1 MFPCKVKCRKNKKKF
16 PSAGANH
23 RSLACEVTALTIT
36 LHASYGMAAVKTANN
51 IDRGDRTGS
60 HTGRH
65 RGQKGHN
72 NNISGAEPV
81 PVCICPLAKPVPVCI
96 YRDPNTKGKLS
107 AKYQFCAIHIADNSI
122 TDGKVI
128 TNLPQLRLPG
138 LHV

>member
-1 MFPCKVKCRKNKKKF
+1 MQKKQKT
-16 PSAGANH
+16 GANQ

-36 LHASYGMAAVKTANN
+36 LHASHGIGAVKTASN
-51 IDRGDRTGS
+51 IDRAWRYDSTGS

-65 RGQKGHN
+65 RRRKGH

-107 AKYQFCAIHIADNSI
+107 ARYQFCAIHIADNII
-122 TDGKVI
+122 TDGKVRMVRPRI
-128 TNLPQLRLPG
+128 VRQLFTVSSFG
-138 LHV
+138 